1 MKVKV
6 FSMKGCP
13 HCDKLKTQLKEN
25 NIEFL
30 ELDVDQHEE
39 LYENFSKKVENEYLP
54 ALLVGNTAFV
64 PEKSFNT
71 IDEAIELVKKHLQV
85 L

>member
-13 HCDKLKTQLKEN
+13 HCDNLKEQLN
-25 NIEFL
+25 ESNIDFL
-30 ELDVDQHEE
+30 ELDVDEHEE
-39 LYENFSKKVENEYLP
+39 LYEKFSKKVDNEFLP
-54 ALLVGNTAFV
+54 AIMIGKTAFV
-64 PEKSFNT
+64 PDRSFNT
-71 IDEAIELVKKHLQV
+71 INEAVDLVKKHLQV